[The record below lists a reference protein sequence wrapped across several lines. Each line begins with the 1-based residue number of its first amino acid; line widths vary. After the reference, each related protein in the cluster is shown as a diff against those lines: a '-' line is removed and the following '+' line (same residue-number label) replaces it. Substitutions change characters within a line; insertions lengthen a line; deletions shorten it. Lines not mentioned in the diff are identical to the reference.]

1 MHRPQAYPSESRR
14 EERPLST
21 ESVDRSTDPRPPL
34 RERAADRLWAL
45 SALLPHSR
53 WQHDEYRR
61 IYMYHVRK
69 TAGTSV
75 AFAFMRL
82 AGADPHAIEHRL
94 SRFAFAQSHGYR
106 YVANNPILICKGG
119 YFFAYGHAPAYAI
132 NPPDAG
138 TFKFTVLRDPVDRIV
153 SLYRYLA
160 SPEADTSFS
169 LKAPTEQ
176 RRWAT
181 GGFDRFLD
189 RIPPYHLINQLYMF
203 SKSASVNE
211 AVDCLNRLNIVL
223 RTERLNSDVHRLQE
237 ALNLQFSLG
246 RERPS
251 IHSFTPTNA
260 QRNRLHDLV
269 NLEFEMLRQI
279 EYLEELVQLEDD
291 LRQCL

>member
-1 MHRPQAYPSESRR
+1 MVVVHRPQAYPSESRR

-21 ESVDRSTDPRPPL
+21 GSVDRTADPRTPL
-34 RERAADRLWAL
+34 RARAANRLWAL

-53 WQHDEYRR
+53 WQHNEYQR

-69 TAGTSV
+69 TAGTSI

-94 SRFAFAQSHGYR
+94 SHFAFAQSHGYR
-106 YVANNPILICKGG
+106 YVANDPTLICDGS
-119 YFFAYGHAPAYAI
+119 YFFAYGHAPVYAI
-132 NPPDAG
+132 NPPEVG

-160 SPEADTSFS
+160 RPEADKSFS
-169 LKAPTEQ
+169 LKAPIEQ
-176 RRWAT
+176 RRWAM

-189 RIPPYHLINQLYMF
+189 RIPPYHLTNQLYMF

-211 AVDCLNRLNIVL
+211 AVDCLNRLNIIL
-223 RTERLNSDVHRLQE
+223 RTERLNGDLNRLQE
-237 ALNLQFSLG
+237 ALNLRFLLG

-251 IHSFTPTNA
+251 IRSFTPTDA
-260 QRNRLHDLV
+260 QRDRLYGLL

-279 EYLEELVQLEDD
+279 EFSGSLAT
-291 LRQCL
+291 RG